1 MCSERMDVVYFAKAS
16 EVGPSSRYR
25 IFQYL
30 PSFTTSGIRVTV
42 KPLFSSRY
50 FRLLGWRPTWVRTV
64 AKVWYTAWRF
74 LVRGVAVLSSLQAD
88 LIVLEGPLFP
98 YTGLAVERW
107 LSKRIP
113 LVVELDDAI
122 HLTPGMG
129 ETIPRLLQ
137 LSVGAIVGNQVL
149 ADYARSFTSQV
160 HVIPTVVDTHRF
172 APTSPRSPIGTHPLT
187 IGWMGL
193 DYNIAYVKSLAQVL
207 QKLQKDRS
215 VRIKIIC
222 GTPPRFDGLNVDF
235 YAWDYA
241 REVEDLSGCDIG
253 IMPLPDNEWTRGK
266 CGLKLLQYMSLG
278 IASVASPVGVNQ
290 KIIQHGRNGF
300 LASTDDEWYE
310 TLLQLC
316 DDAALRERVGREA
329 RKTVVEDYSL
339 AVWAPRLISAYRT
352 LSESS
357 HVKTKVT
364 TYPKAA

>member
-1 MCSERMDVVYFAKAS
+1 MCRERMDVVYFSKAS

-30 PSFTTSGIRVTV
+30 PSFTASGIRVAV
-42 KPLFSSRY
+42 QPLFTSKY
-50 FRLLGWRPTWVRTV
+50 FRLLGWRQTWVRTV
-64 AKVWYTAWRF
+64 AKVCYTAWRF

-88 LIVLEGPLFP
+88 LVVLEGPLFP

-122 HLTPGMG
+122 HLTPGME

-137 LSVGAIVGNQVL
+137 FSVGAIVGNQVL
-149 ADYARSFTSQV
+149 ADYARAFTPQV

-172 APTSPRSPIGTHPLT
+172 SPTAPQSPVNTNPIT

-193 DYNIAYVKSLAQVL
+193 DYNIAYVKSLVPVFR
-207 QKLQKDRS
+207 KLQDDRS

-222 GTPPRFDGLNVDF
+222 GTPPRFDGLTVDF
-235 YAWDYA
+235 STWDYV
-241 REVEDLSGCDIG
+241 REVEDLRSCDIG
-253 IMPLPDNEWTRGK
+253 IMPLPDNAWTRGK

-290 KIIQHGRNGF
+290 KIIQNGRNGF

-310 TLLQLC
+310 TLLRLC
-316 DDAALRERVGREA
+316 DDADLRRRVGHEA
-329 RKTVVEDYSL
+329 RKTVSEDYSL
-339 AVWAPRLISAYRT
+339 VVWAPRLISAYRM
-352 LSESS
+352 LSQSS
-357 HVKTKVT
+357 HSKTKIT
-364 TYPKAA
+364 TYQKAA